1 MAQPGR
7 CKLFVPGRVD
17 SPPNI
22 TNVFQVGGFNPFE
35 KYARPIGWFCQVR
48 VKINMFETTGHVER
62 TVLVA
67 WLVGKVLFHLSYEH
81 YMGLQTNGKNNT
93 TEFL

>member
-1 MAQPGR
+1 
-7 CKLFVPGRVD
+7 
-17 SPPNI
+17 
-22 TNVFQVGGFNPFE
+22 
-35 KYARPIGWFCQVR
+35 
-48 VKINMFETTGHVER
+48 MFETTGHVER
-62 TVLVA
+62 TVLVV